1 VLEGETNTATTEDIE
16 QTSGGARP
24 QRCHVRLAKEGSA
37 LVEATM

>member
-1 VLEGETNTATTEDIE
+1 MDTTTKLDIE

-37 LVEATM
+37 LEESM